1 MPAKV
6 QHTLTVNGSRISTPT
21 HNSID
26 APDFSSRLAE
36 FRAIQDGWLDGGGK
50 APSPQG
56 LDWISSSLKR
66 HYRSADLPRPH
77 IYPTPEGGVSLEWAI
92 GTHRASLEIDLD
104 VHEAGWHCLD
114 LSTDESCERALQL
127 DAPQDWEWLAS
138 ELRRLGNPTT

>member
-6 QHTLTVNGSRISTPT
+6 QDTLTVNGSRISTPA

-26 APDFSSRLAE
+26 PLNFSSRLNE

-56 LDWISSSLKR
+56 LDWLASSLKD
-66 HYRSADLPRPH
+66 YYAADIPIPH

-104 VHEAGWHCLD
+104 VHEAEWHCLD
-114 LSTDESCERALQL
+114 LSTEESYEMDLQL
-127 DAPQDWEWLAS
+127 DAPQGWAWLTS